1 MAPVSVT
8 PSTPDDA
15 LTRIDA
21 LQREGRLGEVLAAV
35 DAALHAAGVAGDRA
49 MTARVL
55 VRQGIALDAAA
66 EFDAA
71 GDALRRAATS
81 FEELGD
87 EAALASA
94 LNSLGVVRSRAGDPL
109 AGIAYYTRVRQL
121 RERLGDAAGVLQ
133 VLNNL
138 AINLKNLDRLDEAL
152 ATSDEALALADA
164 EGDDAARTVVLGN
177 RAVLLAKLG
186 RDEALATF
194 EAAEAGAR
202 RHGYPLHLSET
213 LRRHAEALLERH
225 RVAEAAPKLDEAV
238 DVAAAMGAREQLQA
252 AWQLRSACFEARG
265 DAAAA
270 LADLKRAHALALD
283 LADDRLR
290 SRLDARQDRFDREL
304 ALRTSD
310 ESRRRHADLQRA
322 HQELERL
329 HVRLAEQ
336 TTLLEARSRTDHL
349 TGLANRAHL
358 DERLGD
364 EVRRSARYATPLTVL
379 MLDLDRFK
387 QVNDRFT
394 HVVGDQ
400 VLRAVAGVLRDHV
413 RASDLVA
420 RYGGEEFAV
429 VLPETGLAAALSAV
443 AKLAAALAAHPW
455 RVLHPDLADVTLS
468 VGVASTDQGLGAE
481 ALLPT
486 ADARLLV
493 AKHLGRAQVV
503 TSDEPDGAPLFA
515 ASAARPV
522 DSEAGDGVAS

>member
-1 MAPVSVT
+1 T
-8 PSTPDDA
+8 PADA
-15 LTRIDA
+15 LARIDA

-35 DAALHAAGVAGDRA
+35 DAALHAADAAGDRA
-49 MTARVL
+49 MAAQVP

-71 GDALRRAATS
+71 GEALRRAATT

-87 EAALASA
+87 DEALASA
-94 LNSLGVVRSRAGDPL
+94 LNSLGVVRSRAGDAL
-109 AGIAYYTRVRQL
+109 AGLAYYTRVRQL
-121 RERLGDAAGVLQ
+121 RERLGDAGGVLQ
-133 VLNNL
+133 ALNNA
-138 AINLKNLDRLDEAL
+138 AINLKNLGRLAEAL

-164 EGDDAARTVVLGN
+164 EGDDAARTVVLAN

-186 RDEALATF
+186 RAEALATF

-202 RHGYPLHLSET
+202 RHGYPLYLSET
-213 LRRHAEALLERH
+213 LRRHAEVLLERG
-225 RVAEAAPKLDEAV
+225 RVAEAATKLDEAV
-238 DVAAAMGAREQLQA
+238 DVAAGMGAREQLQA

-265 DAAAA
+265 DAPAA
-270 LADLKRAHALALD
+270 LADLKRAHALAIE
-283 LADDRLR
+283 LADERLR

-358 DERLGD
+358 DERLRD
-364 EVRRSARYATPLTVL
+364 EVRRAARYGTALTLL
-379 MLDLDRFK
+379 MVDLDHFK
-387 QVNDRFT
+387 QVNDRFA

-429 VLPETGLAAALSAV
+429 VLPETDLTAALSAV
-443 AKLAAALAAHPW
+443 TKLAGALAAHPW
-455 RVLHPDLADVTLS
+455 RVLHPDLPDVTLS
-468 VGVASTDQGLGAE
+468 AGVASTDQGLAAD
-481 ALLPT
+481 ALLAV

-493 AKHLGRAQVV
+493 AKRLGRAQVV
-503 TSDEPDGAPLFA
+503 TGDDADGAPLFA
-515 ASAARPV
+515 PSAADAPR
-522 DSEAGDGVAS
+522 